1 MFMYVHIPLVS
12 FRVRNVHTCK
22 ESEDECK
29 TLCKQIVEEWL
40 RREAEKKRREEEE
53 EEEKARQLN
62 GGCCVM

>member
-1 MFMYVHIPLVS
+1 MPLFS
-12 FRVRNVHTCK
+12 CLLSCSHVHTCK

-29 TLCKQIVEEWL
+29 ALCKQIVEEWL

-62 GGCCVM
+62 GRFV